1 MAVETIIISML
12 ILINIALTILVISR
26 FRGSN
31 SDAEG
36 SLQSEFR
43 NVRVENATVAKQLR
57 EEITGT
63 QSRNTETLTVVLK
76 EMGASQAEKLVE
88 VRKEVRDLTESNE
101 LRIEKL
107 TEQVGEQLGTLRR
120 SNEEKLEKMRETVDE
135 KLQGTLEKRLG
146 ESFKLVS
153 ERLEAVQRG
162 LGEMQELA
170 TGVGDLKN
178 VLTNVKT
185 RGTWGEIQLGA
196 LLEQV
201 LTPSQFAR
209 NVKPNPQ
216 SSAIVEFAIRL
227 PGPDSDSGSEVLLPI
242 DAKFPQENYNRLID
256 ASTRGDSDAVQNAV
270 SALEKS
276 VQSFAKDIHEKYVC
290 PPFTTDFAIL
300 YLPTEGLYAEV
311 VRSPELLDRLQRSYR
326 IVVAGPTTLTAI
338 LNSLQMGFR
347 TLAIEQRS
355 SEVWKVL
362 ATVKME
368 FGKFG
373 DVLDRVKR
381 QVATVSNSLEQT
393 NVRRRA
399 MNRALQQVEEL
410 PTSQDPGQFLEFEEA
425 ETDTRGQKPASETG
439 CREL

>member
-1 MAVETIIISML
+1 MNFIGETMGVETIIISML

-26 FRGSN
+26 ARGSKPG
-31 SDAEG
+31 AEG
-36 SLQSEFR
+36 SLQNEFR
-43 NVRVENATVAKQLR
+43 NVREENATAAKQLR
-57 EEITGT
+57 EEISGS
-63 QSRNTETLTVVLK
+63 QSKNTETLTVVLTNLG
-76 EMGASQAEKLVE
+76 EAQSERLAD
-88 VRKEVRDLTESNE
+88 VRKEVRNLSERNE
-101 LRIEKL
+101 TRIEKL
-107 TEQVGEQLGTLRR
+107 TEQVGDQLGTLRR
-120 SNEEKLEKMRETVDE
+120 SNEERLEKMRETVDE

-185 RGTWGEIQLGA
+185 RGTWGEIQLGT

-209 NVKPNPQ
+209 NVKPNPR

-242 DAKFPQENYNRLID
+242 DAKFPQEDYNRLTD
-256 ASTRGDSDAVQNAV
+256 ASTRGDGDAVQSAV
-270 SALEKS
+270 SALMRS
-276 VQSFAKDIHEKYVC
+276 VEAFAKDIHTKYVC

-300 YLPTEGLYAEV
+300 YLPTEGLYAEI
-311 VRSPELLDRLQRSYR
+311 VRSPELLDRLQRNYR

-347 TLAIEQRS
+347 TLAIEKRS
-355 SEVWKVL
+355 GEVWKVL
-362 ATVKME
+362 AAVKME

-373 DVLDRVKR
+373 GVLDKVKR
-381 QVATVSNSLEQT
+381 QVSSVSNSLEQT
-393 NVRRRA
+393 DVRRRQ
-399 MNRALQQVEEL
+399 MDRALRKVEEL
-410 PTSQDPGQFLEFEEA
+410 PATQNPSQILEFEEI
-425 ETDTRGQKPASETG
+425 ETDPRN
-439 CREL
+439 

>member
-26 FRGSN
+26 AKGAKP
-31 SDAEG
+31 DAEG

-43 NVRVENATVAKQLR
+43 NVREENATAAKQLR
-57 EEITGT
+57 EEISGT
-63 QSRNTETLTVVLK
+63 QSKNTETLTVVLT
-76 EMGASQAEKLVE
+76 EMGTSQAEKLVE

-101 LRIEKL
+101 TRIEKL

-120 SNEEKLEKMRETVDE
+120 SNEERLEKMRETVDE

-185 RGTWGEIQLGA
+185 RGTWGEIQLGT
-196 LLEQV
+196 LLAQV
-201 LTPSQFAR
+201 LTSSQFAQ
-209 NVKPNPQ
+209 NVKPNPRT
-216 SSAIVEFAIRL
+216 SSIVEFAIRL
-227 PGPDSDSGSEVLLPI
+227 PGPDGDSGSEVLLPI
-242 DAKFPQENYNRLID
+242 DAKFPQEDYNRLID
-256 ASTRGDSDAVQNAV
+256 ASTRGDSDAVQTAV
-270 SALEKS
+270 SALMRS
-276 VQSFAKDIHEKYVC
+276 VEAFAKDIHEKYVC

-300 YLPTEGLYAEV
+300 YLPTEGLYAEI
-311 VRSPELLDRLQRSYR
+311 VRSPELLDRLQRKYR

-362 ATVKME
+362 AAVKME

-399 MNRALQQVEEL
+399 MHRALQKVEEL
-410 PTSQDPGQFLEFEEA
+410 PTTQDPVQILELEDA
-425 ETDTRGQKPASETG
+425 DPDSRD
-439 CREL
+439 